1 MGIPKEACYKCA
13 HMVPTTSPYG
23 EKNGS
28 WVCDIDGYYIIKL
41 SNRCG
46 EYVPVD
52 ETAKKERVWAVD

>member
-13 HMVPTTSPYG
+13 HMISKTSPYG

-41 SNRCG
+41 SNHCG
-46 EYVPVD
+46 EYKSV
-52 ETAKKERVWAVD
+52 EKEKADRRGE